1 MGANVCVCVCVCMH
15 MCVCVCVNFMLT
27 CSQGRTCL
35 SGLKS
40 SVLSGNPGKGGIVR
54 LKKFFFSV
62 EMWLEAGKRNSQ
74 RKKMTFVEEKKG
86 ARQTIYNKINA
97 FLTNP
102 AAFISILP
110 APEGK
115 P

>member
-1 MGANVCVCVCVCMH
+1 
-15 MCVCVCVNFMLT
+15 
-27 CSQGRTCL
+27 
-35 SGLKS
+35 
-40 SVLSGNPGKGGIVR
+40 
-54 LKKFFFSV
+54 
-62 EMWLEAGKRNSQ
+62 MWLEGGKRNSQ

-86 ARQTIYNKINA
+86 ARQTIYDKINA

-102 AAFISILP
+102 TAFISVLP